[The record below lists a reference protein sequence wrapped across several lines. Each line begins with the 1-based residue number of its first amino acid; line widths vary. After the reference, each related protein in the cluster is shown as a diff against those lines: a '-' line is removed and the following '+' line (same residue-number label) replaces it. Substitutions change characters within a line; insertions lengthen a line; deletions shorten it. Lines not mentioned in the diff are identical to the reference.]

1 VPAPGIWNQLE
12 VLDGQRSEPVGE
24 QNKQEGR
31 ADERNETACADA
43 TTRIGQV
50 LPRPDEEFSSNL
62 RARRPH
68 VEPSDNRALREEG
81 YELRGA

>member
-1 VPAPGIWNQLE
+1 MPAPGTWNQLE

-31 ADERNETACADA
+31 ADERNETTCADA

-50 LPRPDEEFSSNL
+50 LPRLDEEFSSDL

-68 VEPSDNRALREEG
+68 VEPKPERRDRRHNDERDQ
-81 YELRGA
+81 